1 MPPIALE
8 SKLLTNPII
17 VNIPNNYPIPINDA
31 PNKQRRIFSKIKDNI
46 IKEPPNIE
54 IIIVIIILIICLI
67 LINVLAYT
75 NDAKKVKE
83 IIAPENT
90 GI

>member
-1 MPPIALE
+1 M
-8 SKLLTNPII
+8 I

-46 IKEPPNIE
+46 INDPPKIAM
-54 IIIVIIILIICLI
+54 IIVTIILIICFT
-67 LINVLAYT
+67 LINVLAYII
-75 NDAKKVKE
+75 DAKKVKE